1 VKLKELEAALRRR
14 VAAAEAA
21 GAAAEAAAA
30 ALDGELAEIQQA
42 ETELRERAERVRAR
56 REALDTTSHLAAWE
70 AATLDLEA
78 VQRVLGLVGDE
89 SESAAPTVPAPA
101 PAPAPAPVES
111 DGEGAVS
118 MSYPDM
124 IAAVFGRNP
133 ASTKQWSMAEL
144 VQACAKHAG
153 QPATAL
159 FEKRIR
165 TAADRMAA
173 KGVIVVKF
181 SEARG
186 KRVYSPN

>member
-1 VKLKELEAALRRR
+1 
-14 VAAAEAA
+14 
-21 GAAAEAAAA
+21 
-30 ALDGELAEIQQA
+30 
-42 ETELRERAERVRAR
+42 
-56 REALDTTSHLAAWE
+56 
-70 AATLDLEA
+70 
-78 VQRVLGLVGDE
+78 
-89 SESAAPTVPAPA
+89 
-101 PAPAPAPVES
+101 
-111 DGEGAVS
+111 

-165 TAADRMAA
+165 TAADRMAI
-173 KGVIVVKF
+173 KGVINVKF